1 MAARGILTLQEIVRT
16 GVTPALVAG
25 VSADGHYFD
34 NRSQDVYIQVKNG
47 DGSPITVTIN
57 TPGLIDGMAIP
68 DLEVVVPATT
78 GDKLI
83 GPFRNDLYGQAE
95 QALSKAVLVDL
106 SADTSVTLGA
116 FVLGDVNY

>member
-1 MAARGILTLQEIVRT
+1 MARGILALQEIVRT
-16 GVTPALVAG
+16 GITPTLTAG
-25 VSADGHYFD
+25 DATNHHYFD

-47 DGSPITVTIN
+47 DASPITVTIN

-68 DLEVVVPATT
+68 DLVVTVPATT

-116 FVLGDVNY
+116 FVMGDVNY